1 MAETRVAWLAS
12 VLSVI
17 SVKAV
22 NADFKKSLN
31 LLSLICPPGSRKF
44 IIPSSVLM
52 MAGAMVRPTV
62 AARFLMRS
70 LFSRQELLHGSIRG
84 YTARGLKKL
93 NPDKINAI
101 RGEISHTHFFF

>member
-1 MAETRVAWLAS
+1 MLFVFIKRDAHLF
-12 VLSVI
+12 VL
-17 SVKAV
+17 KA
-22 NADFKKSLN
+22 
-31 LLSLICPPGSRKF
+31 GSRKF

-52 MAGAMVRPTV
+52 MAGAMARPTA

-101 RGEISHTHFFF
+101 RGESAHTHEHTHFIQTAGGWS